1 MGENSSGFEKLN
13 DSNWGVWKMLMRAL
27 LVRKNLW
34 DIMDGSEVLPAPT
47 NLNAKAIRAFR
58 KKQAEALAE
67 IVLHVEV
74 AQLSFIQ
81 DDDPA
86 IVWEA
91 LAAVHQARGM
101 ATRLTLRRR
110 FWRLQKPEGPMQN
123 FIAETRRLANQLADI
138 GVTVYD
144 EDIILVL
151 TGGLPPSYENFV
163 ISLDATPLAQLTLD
177 YVITRLL
184 NEETRQVGATIP
196 VVTESNLDAAF
207 AAYLNRRSRDLAQI
221 ICYNCGKKG
230 HFQSSCQEPKKETA
244 AIAATTFIDSELDV
258 AW

>member
-13 DSNWGVWKMLMRAL
+13 DSNWGVWKMLMKAL

-34 DIMDGSEVLPAPT
+34 DIMDGSEVMPAPI
-47 NLNAKAIRAFR
+47 NLNAKAIRAFK

-67 IVLHVEV
+67 IILHVEV

-86 IVWEA
+86 VVWEA

-123 FIAETRRLANQLADI
+123 FIAETRRLARQLADI

-144 EDIILVL
+144 EDMILVL
-151 TGGLPPSYENFV
+151 TGGLPPSYEHFV
-163 ISLDATPLAQLTLD
+163 ISLDATHATHLTLD

-184 NEETRQVGATIP
+184 NEETRQIGLIP
-196 VVTESNLDAAF
+196 DAAPEPKSPNVAF
-207 AAYLNRRSRDLAQI
+207 AAYSPRSPRSLLHI
-221 ICYNCGKKG
+221 TCFNCGKKG
-230 HFQSSCQEPKKETA
+230 HFQMNCSEPKKEKEMA
-244 AIAATTFIDSELDV
+244 ASAFTDADDM

>member
-1 MGENSSGFEKLN
+1 MVESSSGFEKLN
-13 DSNWGVWKMLMRAL
+13 DSNWGTWKMLMKAL

-34 DIMDGSEVLPAPT
+34 EVVDGSEVTPVPT
-47 NLNAKAIRAFR
+47 NLNAKAIRAFK

-67 IVLHVEV
+67 IILHVEV

-81 DDDPA
+81 DDDPG
-86 IVWEA
+86 IVWDA

-110 FWRLQKPEGPMQN
+110 FWRLEKPEGPMQN

-151 TGGLPPSYENFV
+151 TGGLPASYEHFV
-163 ISLDATPLAQLTLD
+163 VSLDSTPVPQLTLD

-184 NEETRQVGATIP
+184 NEETRQNGTTP
-196 VVTESNLDAAF
+196 PTVTETKSNLDAAF
-207 AAYLNRRSRDLAQI
+207 AAYLSGRHPRDLSQI
-221 ICYNCGKKG
+221 VCFNCGKKG
-230 HFQSSCQEPKKETA
+230 HFQSSCREPKKETA
-244 AIAATTFIDSELDV
+244 ATAIVEDDAS
-258 AW
+258 W

>member
-1 MGENSSGFEKLN
+1 MGESGFEKLN
-13 DSNWGVWKMLMRAL
+13 DSNWGTWKMLMKAH

-34 DIMDGSEVLPAPT
+34 GVVDGSEEAPAPT
-47 NLNAKAIRAFR
+47 NLNAKATRAFT

-67 IVLHVEV
+67 IILHVEIP
-74 AQLSFIQ
+74 QLSFIE

-86 IVWEA
+86 IVWNA
-91 LAAVHQARGM
+91 LTAIHQARGM

-110 FWRLQKPEGPMQN
+110 FWRLQKPEGPMQT
-123 FIAETRRLANQLADI
+123 FISETRRLAKQLVDI

-163 ISLDATPLAQLTLD
+163 VSLDSTPLPQLTLD

-184 NEETRQVGATIP
+184 NEETRQVGNSVPDPKTDI
-196 VVTESNLDAAF
+196 AF
-207 AAYLNRRSRDLAQI
+207 VANSNRRTRDLSQVT
-221 ICYNCGKKG
+221 CFNCGKKG
-230 HFQSSCQEPKKETA
+230 HFQSNCREPRKDSASTA
-244 AIAATTFIDSELDV
+244 FLDDLD
-258 AW
+258 ASW

>member
-13 DSNWGVWKMLMRAL
+13 DSNWGTWKMLMKAL

-34 DIMDGSEVLPAPT
+34 DIMDGSEVLPPPT

-67 IVLHVEV
+67 IILHVEI

-81 DDDPA
+81 DDDPT

-110 FWRLQKPEGPMQN
+110 FWRLQKPDGPMQN
-123 FIAETRRLANQLADI
+123 FVAETRRLANQLADI

-151 TGGLPPSYENFV
+151 TGGLPPAYENFV
-163 ISLDATPLAQLTLD
+163 ISLDATPTAHLTLD

-184 NEETRQVGATIP
+184 NEETRQIGHITIIP
-196 VVTESNLDAAF
+196 KSDTAFIAYTPRPPRNLLHITCF
-207 AAYLNRRSRDLAQI
+207 
-221 ICYNCGKKG
+221 NCGKKG
-230 HFQSSCQEPKKETA
+230 HFQSNCPEPRKETTV
-244 AIAATTFIDSELDV
+244 IAATAFTDTELDM